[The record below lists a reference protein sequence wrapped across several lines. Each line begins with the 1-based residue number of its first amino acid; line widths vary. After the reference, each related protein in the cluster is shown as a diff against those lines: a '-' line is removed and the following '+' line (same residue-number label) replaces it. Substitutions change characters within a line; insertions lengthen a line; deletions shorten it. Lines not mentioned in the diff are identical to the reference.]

1 MLSCKGIL
9 TEISDAVVLGFFKDH
24 LIVFFFLYY
33 LSHNKELIL
42 MFIIK
47 NLISF
52 TYKSFEWCLVET

>member
-9 TEISDAVVLGFFKDH
+9 TEISNAVVLGFFKDH

-52 TYKSFEWCLVET
+52 YLQIV